1 MILYDKLSI
10 IIKLSI
16 FFYFTTGNR
25 IASELNPNY
34 YSVIFMSYLL
44 EISSLFN
51 RTKFLNITVKRTVKL
66 PSTQNENVIKNIQQ
80 SGKLTNESLHKLFN
94 YQNVRLIFQ

>member
-1 MILYDKLSI
+1 M
-10 IIKLSI
+10 
-16 FFYFTTGNR
+16 YFIVVAGLVTTGNR

-51 RTKFLNITVKRTVKL
+51 RTKFLNITVKRTVNV
-66 PSTQNENVIKNIQQ
+66 PSTQNGNVSKNIQH
-80 SGKLTNESLHKLFN
+80 SGKLTNKSLHKLFD
-94 YQNVRLIFQ
+94 YQKVRLIF